1 MFCLDCIL
9 CWLAAQ
15 LEELLG
21 PNQTAALGNHLVDA
35 LRDPPRDPEAF
46 VVAAGLVDI
55 LGLRFSCPSCRSV
68 IQKKPIP
75 AVAVE
80 DIMRGLGMGDE
91 GELGTV
97 TSDRLCQANGAFER
111 YLLF

>member
-21 PNQTAALGNHLVDA
+21 PNRTPALGKHLVDA

-46 VVAAGLVDI
+46 VAAAGLVDI

-75 AVAVE
+75 AIAVE
-80 DIMRGLGMGDE
+80 DVMRRLGMGDE
-91 GELGTV
+91 GELGAV
-97 TSDRLCQANGAFER
+97 TADSLRQANDAFER